1 VLNKT
6 VVEFVEKNRSTLV
19 KKYKSFDAYQKGF
32 EVDEQLL
39 KALVEN
45 GTKAGVTLNAEE
57 FETSKPLMC
66 LQLKALIARDIFSN
80 TDYFK
85 VMNSNDVMVQKA
97 IEVLNDYKAIWA
109 QLEKNTKR

>member
-1 VLNKT
+1 
-6 VVEFVEKNRSTLV
+6 
-19 KKYKSFDAYQKGF
+19 
-32 EVDEQLL
+32 
-39 KALVEN
+39 
-45 GTKAGVTLNAEE
+45 
-57 FETSKPLMC
+57 
-66 LQLKALIARDIFSN
+66 LQLKALIARYIFSN